1 MPAPPPSSASPVH
14 LAQVE
19 AAAGLVIDGFADYDG
34 RFGDLTRRAAR
45 RFARRDWQG
54 ARRDAVE
61 RIELY
66 DVLVRETLA
75 RLDRRLDDR
84 LRARGLWRA
93 VRGLVARR
101 SAGMADRALL
111 HTFHNSLL
119 RRSLGSR
126 GIDASLA
133 FLAGADAA
141 GPAPRPDLV
150 HLDGG
155 LEAAG
160 LFDRLLDALAPALP
174 WQDRGRC
181 LRAAADLLPARLA
194 GWGGDAPVGAQFL
207 ATPLYRD
214 RRAYLVGRMWGT
226 RHAGPVVLALA
237 NEPAGLRLDAL
248 LTALPDIATLFGAT
262 RSYFQ
267 ADLAPVAGAVRFL
280 AELMPGK
287 PVDEL
292 YTVLGRARQGKTERW
307 RALDAWLQR
316 CPQARFRHA
325 EGERGMVMA
334 VFVAGDYP
342 LVVKVIR
349 DRFAPPK
356 DSTPEQ
362 VRARYRMVLHHE
374 RAGRLLDAQVFR
386 DLRLPLARFEPV
398 LRDELLRQCAAAARV
413 DDEDLVLSHC
423 YLQRRLRPLDRLLRD
438 APPAQARAAL
448 LDWGQAVAD
457 LARAGL
463 FPGDLLTK
471 NFGVTAGGRVVFY
484 DYDELCPLAQC
495 RFRAIPAARHDDE
508 ELHDGPWFH
517 VGPDDVFPEQFP
529 TFLGVPAPLRD
540 VLAARHGH
548 LFDPAWWRAQQAAQ
562 AAGDGDGVAPYPE
575 TCRLP
580 VPVPPSTAG

>member
-1 MPAPPPSSASPVH
+1 MPALPPSSASPVH

-45 RFARRDWQG
+45 RFARRDWPG

-66 DVLVRETLA
+66 DLLVRETLA

-93 VRGLVARR
+93 VRSLVARR
-101 SAGMADRALL
+101 GAGLADRALL
-111 HTFHNSLL
+111 HTFHNSLV
-119 RRSLGSR
+119 RRCLGGR
-126 GIDASLA
+126 GLDASLA
-133 FLAGADAA
+133 FLAGEAA
-141 GPAPRPDLV
+141 PGPAPPPVRRFEGFADATAL
-150 HLDGG
+150 L
-155 LEAAG
+155 
-160 LFDRLLDALAPALP
+160 DRLLATLAPALP

-181 LRAAADLLPARLA
+181 LQAAADALPARLA
-194 GWGGDAPVGAQFL
+194 AWGDDEPVGAEFL
-207 ATPLYRD
+207 ATPCYRD
-214 RRAYLVGRMWGT
+214 RRAYLVGRLWGR
-226 RHAGPVVLALA
+226 RHAGPLLLALVNDA
-237 NEPAGLRLDAL
+237 AGLRLDAV

-262 RSYFQ
+262 RSYIH
-267 ADLAPVAGAVRFL
+267 ADLAPVSGAVRFL

-307 RALDAWLQR
+307 RALDAWLRR

-374 RAGRLLDAQVFR
+374 RAGRLLDAQAFR
-386 DLRLPLARFEPV
+386 DLRLPLARFEPA
-398 LRDELLRQCAAAARV
+398 LRDELLQQCAAVARV
-413 DDEDLVLSHC
+413 EGDALVLAHC
-423 YLQRRLRPLDRLLRD
+423 YLQRRLRPLDRLLRE

-448 LDWGQAVAD
+448 LDWGQAVTD

-508 ELHDGPWFH
+508 DLHDGPWFH

-529 TFLGVPAPLRD
+529 TFLGVPAPLREA
-540 VLAARHGH
+540 LTARHGH

-562 AAGDGDGVAPYPE
+562 AAGDGGEVAPYPE
-575 TCRLP
+575 ACRLP
-580 VPVPPSTAG
+580 AAVATTTVG